1 MKRKALSDIPIAE
14 IRVVNPRTRSKL
26 RFQSIVTSIETI
38 GLKKPITLT
47 KRDQAGD
54 GTRYDL
60 VCGQGR
66 LEAFLALGEST
77 IPANVIDVTKE
88 DQYLMSLIEN
98 IARKPPS
105 SRDLFREVMNLRAR
119 GYSARDI
126 APKLGRDIDYIVA
139 IVHLAENGQKFLV
152 EAVEAN
158 RIPVTIALL
167 ISSANDP
174 GVQSALS

>member
-139 IVHLAENGQKFLV
+139 SVHLAENGQKFLG